1 MIQRIL
7 KIRRER
13 ERKKEGKINPRR
25 NFPRHGFTEDRASIK
40 WSKELRDCEV
50 KNDEI
55 YVKLKFIENR
65 GEI

>member
-1 MIQRIL
+1 ME
-7 KIRRER
+7 K
-13 ERKKEGKINPRR
+13 
-25 NFPRHGFTEDRASIK
+25 FPKTRFYGGSSESIK

-55 YVKLKFIENR
+55 YVKSKLIENR